1 MGDIL
6 LYMIIIIGGLAAG
19 IINTLSGNGSV
30 ITLGILT
37 ELIGLPANVANGTN
51 RIGVLLQ
58 SGTSYLGLRRNV
70 PFSFSRNTPIIL
82 YTLIG
87 AVFGGVTAAFID
99 NESFRVVYHVM
110 LFVMLFTII
119 AKPERWLKKQDGDA
133 VIKSQP
139 LRIALYFIL
148 GFYGGFIQMGMGVL
162 FLAVM
167 VLLEGKAMMSS
178 NVLKTFIILVFT
190 AVVLAIFAYKG
201 LVDWKA
207 GALLAAA
214 QGLGG
219 WIGGNYISRS
229 EKANQIAYYILVI
242 MVCAVIVK
250 MLFF

>member
-1 MGDIL
+1 MDDYLI
-6 LYMIIIIGGLAAG
+6 YTITIIGGLAAG

-37 ELIGLPANVANGTN
+37 ELIGLPANVANATN
-51 RIGVLLQ
+51 RIGVFAQ
-58 SGTSYLGLRRNV
+58 STSSFLGLRRNV
-70 PFSFSRNTPIIL
+70 SFSFEKNVPIIA

-87 AVFGGVTAAFID
+87 AVLGGITAAYID
-99 NESFRVVYHVM
+99 SESFRIVYQVM

-119 AKPERWLKKQDGDA
+119 AKPERWLKKQDSEA
-133 VIKSQP
+133 MIKSP
-139 LRIALYFIL
+139 ILRIVLYLIL

-178 NVLKTFIILVFT
+178 NVLKTFIILLFSG
-190 AVVLAIFAYKG
+190 VVLAIFAYRG
-201 LVDWKA
+201 LVDWQA

-214 QGLGG
+214 QAIGG

-229 EKANQIAYYILVI
+229 ERSNQIAYYILIFMVVLVI
-242 MVCAVIVK
+242 AK